1 MIKKI
6 SKKGGIEMFPLIP
19 VVITTTEATQLF
31 IAGVTAGTAA
41 AAVVKKKKR

>member
-1 MIKKI
+1 
-6 SKKGGIEMFPLIP
+6 MFPLVP
-19 VVITTTEATQLF
+19 VAITTAEATQLF